1 MTYLKWGLIAVV
13 AWYAFKALSG
23 AYAAGSSVDLGGSTT
38 GRWAPLLTYG
48 PECYA
53 WAPPYGVPHEGAD

>member
-1 MTYLKWGLIAVV
+1 MTYLKWGLLAVA
-13 AWYAFKALSG
+13 AWYLLKGLSH
-23 AYAAGSSVDLGGSTT
+23 AYSGGGVDLGGSTT
-38 GRWAPLLTYG
+38 GRWAPLITYG